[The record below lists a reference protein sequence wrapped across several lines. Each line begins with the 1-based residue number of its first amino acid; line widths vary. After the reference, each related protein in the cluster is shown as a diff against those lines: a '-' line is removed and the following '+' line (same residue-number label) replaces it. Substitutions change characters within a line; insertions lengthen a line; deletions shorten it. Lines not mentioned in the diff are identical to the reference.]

1 LHNNGRF
8 FCVKRHRHDGRGM
21 LYYRTWLNKNE
32 NTKAIEVMLRDLYPF
47 VYWSDRLRTKKE
59 IQLKLKKKKNKIK
72 RQNSTKRKQKNHNSA
87 SWNRNVVSWST
98 DRWQW
103 VSISCVA
110 GAVGQ
115 NDMLHRMISHN
126 RHCGGSFIDFNFI
139 FLLDLYLL
147 FFFV

>member
-1 LHNNGRF
+1 MAKE
-8 FCVKRHRHDGRGM
+8 C
-21 LYYRTWLNKNE
+21 YRTWINKNE

-59 IQLKLKKKKNKIK
+59 IQLKLKKENKK
-72 RQNSTKRKQKNHNSA
+72 TKQHKKKTMNHNSA

-126 RHCGGSFIDFNFI
+126 RQFGGRFNHFNFI
-139 FLLDLYLL
+139 FLLDLYL
-147 FFFV
+147 FFFSFISTPASFPV